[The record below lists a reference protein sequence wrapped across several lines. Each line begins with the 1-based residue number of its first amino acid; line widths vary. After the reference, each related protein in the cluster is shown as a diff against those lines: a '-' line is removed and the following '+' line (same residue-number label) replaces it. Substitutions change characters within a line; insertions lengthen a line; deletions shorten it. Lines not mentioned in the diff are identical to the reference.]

1 MAKILHK
8 IIDEQIKTWE
18 HESSEKIKIISP
30 KGEPFPVITISREF
44 GALGAALA
52 NLIGEKTG
60 FKIWDR
66 NILEAIADKLGSNQK
81 YVKTLDENRRELI
94 EDMVVGFM
102 TNGNTNVDYYR
113 TLSSLVRTIEEN
125 GNAVIVGRGANYICK
140 KPGSFHIRVVC
151 PLEKRIL
158 EYSQRENITKEE
170 AESVIYKTDEERAEF
185 VHYYFKKDVSQPSD
199 YDLILNSGTFTLQ
212 EMMQI
217 FIEAYEQKSGLKLEI
232 VR

>member
-8 IIDEQIKTWE
+8 IIEEQIKSWE
-18 HESSEKIKIISP
+18 LESSGKNKIVSP

-60 FKIWDR
+60 FKVWDK
-66 NILEAIADKLGSNQK
+66 NLLEAIADKLGSNQK
-81 YVKTLDENRRELI
+81 YLKTLDENRRELI
-94 EDMVVGFM
+94 QDMVVGFM
-102 TNGNTNVDYYR
+102 TNVNTNVDYYR
-113 TLSSLVRTIEEN
+113 TLNSLVRTIEEN

-140 KPGSFHIRVVC
+140 KPASFHVRVVC
-151 PLEKRIL
+151 PLEKRIR
-158 EYSQRENITKEE
+158 EYSQREGIKAEE
-170 AESVIYKTDEERAEF
+170 AESIIHKTDKERAEF
-185 VHYYFKKDVSQPSD
+185 VRHYFKKDVSQSSD
-199 YDLILNSGTFTLQ
+199 YDLILNSGTFSLQ

-217 FIEAYEQKSGLKLEI
+217 FVEAYEQKSGLKLEI

>member
-8 IIDEQIKTWE
+8 IIDEQIKSWE
-18 HESSEKIKIISP
+18 IENSGKNKIVSP
-30 KGEPFPVITISREF
+30 KGKPFPVITISREF
-44 GALGAALA
+44 GARGAALA

-60 FKIWDR
+60 FKVWDK
-66 NILEAIADKLGSNQK
+66 NLLEAIADKLGSNQK
-81 YVKTLDENRRELI
+81 YLKILDENRRELI

-102 TNGNTNVDYYR
+102 TNIKTNVDYYR
-113 TLSSLVRTIEEN
+113 TLNSVVRTIEEN

-140 KPGSFHIRVVC
+140 KPESFHVRVVC
-151 PLEKRIL
+151 PLEKRIR
-158 EYSQRENITKEE
+158 EYSQRENITAEE
-170 AESVIYKTDEERAEF
+170 AESIIHKIDKERSEF
-185 VHYYFKKDVSQPSD
+185 VRYYFKKNVSQSSD
-199 YDLILNSGTFTLQ
+199 YDLLLNSGTFGLQ